1 MAGGWVCHCLPGAAR
16 RGPEVLESTGSPSA
30 PSNER
35 AMPVWLREYIW
46 RQSAAAVYLSLPLSG
61 VRATAANIFCTD
73 QYLKVSIPPFLFEAI
88 LYAPIDDTNSTAK
101 IGNGIIFFTLYKK
114 EVAMWDSL
122 TLENASKEKLQY
134 LRENAVLKAHE
145 NAKEETDAKKV
156 TKQKHKKHAL
166 EATMKLE
173 EAERRRIEDLKQ
185 KERRKVTE
193 ELQLWKKQQKDAEK
207 QNRVQKEGELHQV
220 EQLKEEEKGKMD
232 KTRIPNEGTSKTR
245 LKPTKGHGSC
255 SMFSENLKEEQLP
268 APRSAATIKINFTSR
283 VFPTALRESH
293 VAEEEEWLRKQAEA
307 RRTVSADLSELDD
320 LKEEEKNAD
329 WLKDKGNKMFATGNY
344 LAAVNAY
351 NFAVR
356 LNNKLPLLYLN
367 RAACH
372 LKLSNLHKAIEDS
385 SKALELLTPPVPD
398 NENARVKAYVRRGTA
413 FCQLELYT
421 EGLQDYEAAL
431 KIDPKNKTIEKDAEK
446 IRHLVQGT
454 MQDS

>member
-1 MAGGWVCHCLPGAAR
+1 
-16 RGPEVLESTGSPSA
+16 
-30 PSNER
+30 
-35 AMPVWLREYIW
+35 
-46 RQSAAAVYLSLPLSG
+46 
-61 VRATAANIFCTD
+61 IFCTD

-122 TLENASKEKLQY
+122 TLANANKEKLQY

-145 NAKEETDAKKV
+145 KAKEETEAKKV
-156 TKQKHKKHAL
+156 TKQEHKKYAL

-173 EAERRRIEDLKQ
+173 EAERKRIEDLKE
-185 KERRKVTE
+185 KERQKVTK
-193 ELQLWKKQQKDAEK
+193 ELELWKKQQKDAEK
-207 QNRVQKEGELHQV
+207 QKRVQKEGKLHQEV
-220 EQLKEEEKGKMD
+220 EQLKEKKKEKMN
-232 KTRIPNEGTSKTR
+232 KTGIPNEGTSKPR
-245 LKPTKGHGSC
+245 LKPTKGHGSY

-283 VFPTALRESH
+283 VFPTALRESRI
-293 VAEEEEWLRKQAEA
+293 AEEEEWLRKQAEA
-307 RRTVSADLSELDD
+307 RRTVNADLSELED
-320 LKEEEKNAD
+320 LKEEEKNPD

-351 NFAVR
+351 NLAVR

-372 LKLSNLHKAIEDS
+372 LKLRNLHKAIEDS

-446 IRHLVQGT
+446 IRHLIQGT
-454 MQDS
+454 TQDS

>member
-1 MAGGWVCHCLPGAAR
+1 
-16 RGPEVLESTGSPSA
+16 
-30 PSNER
+30 
-35 AMPVWLREYIW
+35 MPVWLREYSW
-46 RQSAAAVYLSLPLSG
+46 RQTGSAVYLSLPLRG
-61 VRATAANIFCTD
+61 VRVTPANIFCTD

-114 EVAMWDSL
+114 EMAMWDSL
-122 TLENASKEKLQY
+122 TLANANKEKLQH

-145 NAKEETDAKKV
+145 KAKEETEAKKV
-156 TKQKHKKHAL
+156 TKQEHKKYAL

-173 EAERRRIEDLKQ
+173 EAERKRIEDLKE
-185 KERRKVTE
+185 KERQKVTK
-193 ELQLWKKQQKDAEK
+193 ELELWKKEQKDAEK
-207 QNRVQKEGELHQV
+207 QKRIQKEGELHQQV
-220 EQLKEEEKGKMD
+220 EQLKEKKKEEIN

-245 LKPTKGHGSC
+245 LKPTKGHGSY
-255 SMFSENLKEEQLP
+255 SMFSENLNEEQLP

-283 VFPTALRESH
+283 VFPTALRESRI
-293 VAEEEEWLRKQAEA
+293 AEEEEWLRKQAEA
-307 RRTVSADLSELDD
+307 RRTVSADLSELED
-320 LKEEEKNAD
+320 LKEEEKNPD
-329 WLKDKGNKMFATGNY
+329 WLKDKGNKMFAMGNY

-351 NFAVR
+351 NLAVR

-372 LKLSNLHKAIEDS
+372 LKLRNLHKAIEDS

-446 IRHLVQGT
+446 IRHLIQGT
-454 MQDS
+454 MQDY

>member
-1 MAGGWVCHCLPGAAR
+1 
-16 RGPEVLESTGSPSA
+16 
-30 PSNER
+30 
-35 AMPVWLREYIW
+35 MPVWLRGHSW
-46 RQSAAAVYLSLPLSG
+46 RQSGSAVFLSLPVPG
-61 VRATAANIFCTD
+61 VRVTAANIFCTER
-73 QYLKVSIPPFLFEAI
+73 YLKVSVPPFLFEAI

-101 IGNGIIFFTLYKK
+101 IGNGIVFFTLYKK
-114 EVAMWDSL
+114 EVGIWESL

-145 NAKEETDAKKV
+145 KAKEETEAKKV
-156 TKQKHKKHAL
+156 TKQEHKKYAL

-173 EAERRRIEDLKQ
+173 EAERKRIEELKEQ
-185 KERRKVTE
+185 ERQKVTK
-193 ELQLWKKQQKDAEK
+193 ELQLWKDQLKDVENQKK
-207 QNRVQKEGELHQV
+207 VQKEGQLHEEV
-220 EQLKEEEKGKMD
+220 EQLKEKKKEKINKTSIPSEE
-232 KTRIPNEGTSKTR
+232 TLKTR
-245 LKPTKGHGSC
+245 LKPTKGRGSC

-268 APRSAATIKINFTSR
+268 APRSSGTIKINFTSR
-283 VFPTALRESH
+283 VFPTALRESR
-293 VAEEEEWLRKQAEA
+293 VAEEEEWLHKQAEA
-307 RRTVSADLSELDD
+307 RRIISADLSELKD
-320 LKEEEKNAD
+320 LKEEEKNPD

-351 NFAVR
+351 NLAVR

-372 LKLSNLHKAIEDS
+372 LKLRNLHKAIEDS

-413 FCQLELYT
+413 FCQLELYA

-446 IRHLVQGT
+446 IRHVIQGT
-454 MQDS
+454 MQNS

>member
-1 MAGGWVCHCLPGAAR
+1 
-16 RGPEVLESTGSPSA
+16 
-30 PSNER
+30 
-35 AMPVWLREYIW
+35 MPVWLREHCW
-46 RQSAAAVYLSLPLSG
+46 QQTASAVYLSLP
-61 VRATAANIFCTD
+61 VRGLRVTPANIFCTD

-114 EVAMWDSL
+114 EAAMWDSL
-122 TLENASKEKLQY
+122 TLGNADKEKMQY
-134 LRENAVLKAHE
+134 LRENAVLKAQE
-145 NAKEETDAKKV
+145 KAKEETEAKKV
-156 TKQKHKKHAL
+156 TKQEHKKYAL

-173 EAERRRIEDLKQ
+173 EAERKRIEDLKE
-185 KERRKVTE
+185 KERQKVTK
-193 ELQLWKKQQKDAEK
+193 ELELWKKQQEDAEK
-207 QNRVQKEGELHQV
+207 QKRVQKGELQEV
-220 EQLKEEEKGKMD
+220 EQLKEKKKEKVNV
-232 KTRIPNEGTSKTR
+232 TRIPSEGVSKTR
-245 LKPTKGHGSC
+245 LRSTKGHGSC
-255 SMFSENLKEEQLP
+255 GMFSENFREEQLP

-283 VFPTALRESH
+283 VFPTALRESR

-307 RRTVSADLSELDD
+307 RRTISDDLSELKD
-320 LKEEEKNAD
+320 LKEEEKNPD
-329 WLKDKGNKMFATGNY
+329 WLKEKGNKMFATGNY

-351 NFAVR
+351 NLAVR

-372 LKLSNLHKAIEDS
+372 LKLRNLHKAIEDS

-431 KIDPKNKTIEKDAEK
+431 KIDPENKTIEKDAEK
-446 IRHLVQGT
+446 IRHLIQGT

>member
-1 MAGGWVCHCLPGAAR
+1 FL
-16 RGPEVLESTGSPSA
+16 
-30 PSNER
+30 
-35 AMPVWLREYIW
+35 
-46 RQSAAAVYLSLPLSG
+46 Q
-61 VRATAANIFCTD
+61 
-73 QYLKVSIPPFLFEAI
+73 VSVPPFLFEAV

-101 IGNGIIFFTLYKK
+101 IGNGNIFFTLYKK
-114 EVAMWDSL
+114 EVGMWDSL
-122 TLENASKEKLQY
+122 TLANANKEKLQY

-145 NAKEETDAKKV
+145 KAKEETEAKKV
-156 TKQKHKKHAL
+156 TKQEHKKYAL

-173 EAERRRIEDLKQ
+173 EAERKRIEDLKEE
-185 KERRKVTE
+185 ERQKVTK
-193 ELQLWKKQQKDAEK
+193 ELELWKKQQEDAEK
-207 QNRVQKEGELHQV
+207 QKRVQKELHQEV
-220 EQLKEEEKGKMD
+220 EPLKAKKKEQMN
-232 KTRIPNEGTSKTR
+232 KTSILNEGTSETR
-245 LKPTKGHGSC
+245 LKPTKVPGSYG
-255 SMFSENLKEEQLP
+255 MFSENLKEEQLP

-283 VFPTALRESH
+283 VFPTALRESR

-307 RRTVSADLSELDD
+307 RRTVSADLSELED
-320 LKEEEKNAD
+320 LKEEEKNPD

-351 NFAVR
+351 NLAVR

-372 LKLSNLHKAIEDS
+372 LKLRNLHKAIEDS

-446 IRHLVQGT
+446 IRHLIQGT

>member
-1 MAGGWVCHCLPGAAR
+1 
-16 RGPEVLESTGSPSA
+16 
-30 PSNER
+30 
-35 AMPVWLREYIW
+35 MPVWLREYSW
-46 RQSAAAVYLSLPLSG
+46 RQTRSAVYLSLPLRG
-61 VRATAANIFCTD
+61 VRVTPANIFCTD

-88 LYAPIDDTNSTAK
+88 LYAPIDETNSTAK
-101 IGNGIIFFTLYKK
+101 IGNGVIFFTLYKK
-114 EVAMWDSL
+114 EEAMWDSL
-122 TLENASKEKLQY
+122 TIENDNKEKLQY

-145 NAKEETDAKKV
+145 KAKEETEAKKV
-156 TKQKHKKHAL
+156 TKQEHKKYAL

-173 EAERRRIEDLKQ
+173 EAERKRIEDLKE
-185 KERRKVTE
+185 KERQKVTK
-193 ELQLWKKQQKDAEK
+193 ELELWKKQQEDAEK
-207 QNRVQKEGELHQV
+207 QKRVQKRGELHQEV
-220 EQLKEEEKGKMD
+220 EQLKERKKENMN
-232 KTRIPNEGTSKTR
+232 KTRICNEGTSETR
-245 LKPTKGHGSC
+245 PKPTKGHGSY

-283 VFPTALRESH
+283 VFPTALRESR

-307 RRTVSADLSELDD
+307 RRTISADLSELGD
-320 LKEEEKNAD
+320 LKEEEKNPD

-351 NFAVR
+351 NLAVR

-372 LKLSNLHKAIEDS
+372 LKLRNLHKAIEDS

-431 KIDPKNKTIEKDAEK
+431 KIDPKNRTIEKDAEK
-446 IRHLVQGT
+446 IRHLIQGT
-454 MQDS
+454 PPDS

>member
-1 MAGGWVCHCLPGAAR
+1 
-16 RGPEVLESTGSPSA
+16 
-30 PSNER
+30 
-35 AMPVWLREYIW
+35 MPVWLRGHSW
-46 RQSAAAVYLSLPLSG
+46 RQSGSAVFLSLPVPG
-61 VRATAANIFCTD
+61 VRVTAANIFCTER
-73 QYLKVSIPPFLFEAI
+73 YLKVSVPPFLFEAI

-101 IGNGIIFFTLYKK
+101 IGNGIVFFTLYKK
-114 EVAMWDSL
+114 EVGMWESL

-145 NAKEETDAKKV
+145 KAKEETEAKKV
-156 TKQKHKKHAL
+156 TKREHKKYAL

-173 EAERRRIEDLKQ
+173 EAERKRIEELKEQEKQ
-185 KERRKVTE
+185 KVTK
-193 ELQLWKKQQKDAEK
+193 ELELWKDQLKDVENQRK
-207 QNRVQKEGELHQV
+207 VQKEGQLHEEV
-220 EQLKEEEKGKMD
+220 EQLKEKKKEKMNKTNIPSEE
-232 KTRIPNEGTSKTR
+232 TLKTR
-245 LKPTKGHGSC
+245 LKPTKGRGSC

-268 APRSAATIKINFTSR
+268 APRSSGTIKINFTSR
-283 VFPTALRESH
+283 VFPTALRESR
-293 VAEEEEWLRKQAEA
+293 VAEEEEWLHKQAEA
-307 RRTVSADLSELDD
+307 RRIISDDLSELKD
-320 LKEEEKNAD
+320 LKEEEKNPD

-351 NFAVR
+351 NLAVR

-372 LKLSNLHKAIEDS
+372 LKLRNLHKAIEDS

-413 FCQLELYT
+413 FCQLELYA

-446 IRHLVQGT
+446 IRHVIQGT
-454 MQDS
+454 MQNS

>member
-1 MAGGWVCHCLPGAAR
+1 
-16 RGPEVLESTGSPSA
+16 
-30 PSNER
+30 
-35 AMPVWLREYIW
+35 MPVWLREHSW
-46 RQSAAAVYLSLPLSG
+46 RQTSSAVYLSLPVRG
-61 VRATAANIFCTD
+61 VRVTPASIFCTD

-88 LYAPIDDTNSTAK
+88 LYAPIDETNSTAK

-114 EVAMWDSL
+114 EEAMWDSL
-122 TLENASKEKLQY
+122 TIENDNKEKLQY

-145 NAKEETDAKKV
+145 KAKEETEAKKV
-156 TKQKHKKHAL
+156 TKQEHKKYAL

-173 EAERRRIEDLKQ
+173 EAERKRIEDLKE
-185 KERRKVTE
+185 KERQKVTK
-193 ELQLWKKQQKDAEK
+193 ELELWKKQQEDAEK
-207 QNRVQKEGELHQV
+207 QKRVQKARELLQEV
-220 EQLKEEEKGKMD
+220 EQLKERKKEKMN
-232 KTRIPNEGTSKTR
+232 KTRTLNEGTSETR
-245 LKPTKGHGSC
+245 LKPTKGHGSYN
-255 SMFSENLKEEQLP
+255 MFSENLKEEQLP
-268 APRSAATIKINFTSR
+268 APRSAATIKIDFTSR
-283 VFPTALRESH
+283 VFPTALRESR

-307 RRTVSADLSELDD
+307 RRVISADLSD
-320 LKEEEKNAD
+320 LEDLEEEERNPD

-351 NFAVR
+351 NLAVR

-372 LKLSNLHKAIEDS
+372 LKLRNLHKAIEDS

-431 KIDPKNKTIEKDAEK
+431 KIDPKNRTIEKDAEK
-446 IRHLVQGT
+446 IRQLIQGT
-454 MQDS
+454 PPDS

>member
-1 MAGGWVCHCLPGAAR
+1 MKTRRALSAR
-16 RGPEVLESTGSPSA
+16 
-30 PSNER
+30 
-35 AMPVWLREYIW
+35 
-46 RQSAAAVYLSLPLSG
+46 G
-61 VRATAANIFCTD
+61 VR
-73 QYLKVSIPPFLFEAI
+73 VSIPPFLFEAI
-88 LYAPIDDTNSTAK
+88 LYAPIDETNSTAK
-101 IGNGIIFFTLYKK
+101 IGNGVIFFTLYKK
-114 EVAMWDSL
+114 EEAMWDSL
-122 TLENASKEKLQY
+122 TIENDNKEKLQY

-145 NAKEETDAKKV
+145 KAKEETEAKKV
-156 TKQKHKKHAL
+156 TKQEHKKYAL

-173 EAERRRIEDLKQ
+173 EAERKRIEDLKE
-185 KERRKVTE
+185 KERQKVTK
-193 ELQLWKKQQKDAEK
+193 ELELWKKQQEDAEK
-207 QNRVQKEGELHQV
+207 QKRVQKRGELHQEV
-220 EQLKEEEKGKMD
+220 EQLKERKKENMN
-232 KTRIPNEGTSKTR
+232 KTRICNEGTSETR
-245 LKPTKGHGSC
+245 PKPTKGHGSY

-283 VFPTALRESH
+283 VFPTALRESR

-307 RRTVSADLSELDD
+307 RRTISADLSELGD
-320 LKEEEKNAD
+320 LKEEEKNPD

-351 NFAVR
+351 NLAVR

-372 LKLSNLHKAIEDS
+372 LKLRNLHKAIEDS

-431 KIDPKNKTIEKDAEK
+431 KIDPKNRTIEKDAEK
-446 IRHLVQGT
+446 IRHLIQGT
-454 MQDS
+454 PPDS

>member
-1 MAGGWVCHCLPGAAR
+1 
-16 RGPEVLESTGSPSA
+16 
-30 PSNER
+30 
-35 AMPVWLREYIW
+35 MPVWLREYSW
-46 RQSAAAVYLSLPLSG
+46 RQTPAALYLSLPLRG
-61 VRATAANIFCTD
+61 LRATSANIFCTD

-122 TLENASKEKLQY
+122 TLPNASKEKLQY

-145 NAKEETDAKKV
+145 KAKEETEAKKV
-156 TKQKHKKHAL
+156 TKQEHKKYAL

-173 EAERRRIEDLKQ
+173 EAERKRIEDLKE
-185 KERRKVTE
+185 KERQKVTK
-193 ELQLWKKQQKDAEK
+193 ELELWKEQQNDAEK
-207 QNRVQKEGELHQV
+207 QKGVQRDEELHHEV
-220 EQLKEEEKGKMD
+220 EKLKVKKKEKVNKPM
-232 KTRIPNEGTSKTR
+232 TPNEGVSKTG
-245 LKPTKGHGSC
+245 LKPARGCHGSC
-255 SMFSENLKEEQLP
+255 SIFSENLKEEQLP

-283 VFPTALRESH
+283 VFPTALRESR

-307 RRTVSADLSELDD
+307 RRTVSADLSELED
-320 LKEEEKNAD
+320 LKEEEKNPD

-351 NFAVR
+351 NLAVR

-372 LKLSNLHKAIEDS
+372 LQLRNLHKAIEDS

-446 IRHLVQGT
+446 IRHLIQGT
-454 MQDS
+454 AQES

>member
-1 MAGGWVCHCLPGAAR
+1 
-16 RGPEVLESTGSPSA
+16 
-30 PSNER
+30 
-35 AMPVWLREYIW
+35 MPVWLREYSW
-46 RQSAAAVYLSLPLSG
+46 RQTGSAVYLSLPLRG
-61 VRATAANIFCTD
+61 VRVTPANIFCTD

-114 EVAMWDSL
+114 EVALWDSL
-122 TLENASKEKLQY
+122 TVPNADKEELQY
-134 LRENAVLKAHE
+134 LRENAVRKAHE
-145 NAKEETDAKKV
+145 KAKEETEAKEV
-156 TKQKHKKHAL
+156 TKQEHKKYAL

-173 EAERRRIEDLKQ
+173 EAERKRIEDLKE
-185 KERRKVTE
+185 KERQKVTK
-193 ELQLWKKQQKDAEK
+193 ELELWKKQQRDAEK
-207 QNRVQKEGELHQV
+207 QKRVQNEGELHQEV
-220 EQLKEEEKGKMD
+220 EQLEEKKKEKMN
-232 KTRIPNEGTSKTR
+232 KTGFLNEGTSKTR
-245 LKPTKGHGSC
+245 LKPTKGCHGSY

-283 VFPTALRESH
+283 VFPTALRESRI
-293 VAEEEEWLRKQAEA
+293 AEEEEWLHKQAEA
-307 RRTVSADLSELDD
+307 RRTLSADLSELED
-320 LKEEEKNAD
+320 LKEEEKNPD

-351 NFAVR
+351 NLAVR

-372 LKLSNLHKAIEDS
+372 LKLRNLHKAIEDS

-446 IRHLVQGT
+446 IRHLTQGT
-454 MQDS
+454 MQNS